1 MKSSRLKYFGAAISS
16 TAMWGFFSIP
26 LRNLQ
31 DYPSEQILQW
41 RIITS
46 LIITWLVIL
55 LFRRRSLAS
64 DRAFLRKQSP
74 EGRKRIITLIFLA
87 GVLITGNWYSF
98 IYAVNHVS
106 LKSAAFAYM
115 VCPLLT
121 AMGGFLILKEHLTPL
136 KLTAIGIACISI
148 LILSRGSLRDVC
160 WSVFV
165 ASLYAFYLIIQRVVR
180 DLDKFNMLG
189 IQLLLSLIL
198 TLPLFISQGA
208 GIPDAPEFWINILV
222 ISVVFTI
229 IPLFLSLYAL
239 VGIPSSTMGIIIYV
253 NPVIAFAVA
262 ILYFGEEI
270 NTLQALAY
278 SLLVVAVIIFNSG
291 FISGLISSRY
301 RKTADNLA

>member
-1 MKSSRLKYFGAAISS
+1 
-16 TAMWGFFSIP
+16 MWGFFSIP
-26 LRNLQ
+26 LRNLH

-55 LFRRRSLAS
+55 LFRRKSLAGEL
-64 DRAFLRKQSP
+64 AFLRQQSP
-74 EGRKRIITLIFLA
+74 SGRKRIITLIFLA

-136 KLTAIGIACISI
+136 KLTAIGIAFISI
-148 LILSRGSLRDVC
+148 LILSRGSLRDVY

-165 ASLYAFYLIIQRVVR
+165 ASLYAFYLVIQRIVR

-189 IQLLLSLIL
+189 VQLLLSLIL

-262 ILYFGEEI
+262 ILYFGEEV
-270 NTLQALAY
+270 TTMQALAY
-278 SLLVVAVIIFNSG
+278 SLLVLAVIIFNSG
-291 FISGLISSRY
+291 FLSGLIASRY
-301 RKTADNLA
+301 KKTADNLA